1 MRRRKIVFDKMIVT
15 LYFESRTP
23 AELRGILFS
32 GKFYDLE
39 EILLNPEN
47 FSVDELQRIARL
59 LRYLKN
65 RYLDFNDSF
74 AHAVLRVCESRTRHK
89 I

>member
-1 MRRRKIVFDKMIVT
+1 MKCRKIIFDNMVVT
-15 LYFESRTP
+15 LYFENRKP
-23 AELRGILFS
+23 FELRAILFS
-32 GKFYDLE
+32 SKFYDLE
-39 EILLNPEN
+39 EILLNPEK
-47 FSVDELQRIARL
+47 FSFDELQRIARL

-74 AHAVLRVCESRTRHK
+74 ARAVLTVCETRTRPK